1 MSSNPTLTK
10 IRVLLA
16 DDHALFRDGM
26 RALLL
31 TQPQIEFVGAAASGE
46 EAVAMALREKWD
58 VMLMDIN
65 MPDLSGIEATRRIL
79 AQQPEAKIIMVT
91 MLEDDASVFAAM
103 RAGARGYVLKGSDSA
118 EMLQTIQA
126 VANGQILFGP
136 QMATRVLRLLKSTSP
151 TSPTPPLSTFPS
163 LTEREH
169 ELLTLIARGDSN
181 ATIAETLV
189 ISPKTVRNHINSIFS
204 KLQVTDRAQAIV
216 KARKAGYGHT

>member
-1 MSSNPTLTK
+1 MTSPTR
-10 IRVLLA
+10 ILLA

-26 RALLL
+26 RALLM
-31 TQPQIEFVGAAASGE
+31 TQPQIEFVGAADSGE
-46 EAVAMALREKWD
+46 AAVELALRESWD

-79 AQQPEAKIIMVT
+79 AERPEAKIIMVT

-118 EMLQTIQA
+118 EMLNTIQA
-126 VANGQILFGP
+126 VADGQILFSA
-136 QMATRVLRLLKSTSP
+136 QMATRVLRLLKSPHYPVAPSP
-151 TSPTPPLSTFPS
+151 SQPFPS
-163 LTEREH
+163 LTDRES
-169 ELLTLIARGDSN
+169 ELLTHIARGDNN

-204 KLQVTDRAQAIV
+204 KLQVTNRAQAIV
-216 KARKAGYGHT
+216 KAREAGYGHT